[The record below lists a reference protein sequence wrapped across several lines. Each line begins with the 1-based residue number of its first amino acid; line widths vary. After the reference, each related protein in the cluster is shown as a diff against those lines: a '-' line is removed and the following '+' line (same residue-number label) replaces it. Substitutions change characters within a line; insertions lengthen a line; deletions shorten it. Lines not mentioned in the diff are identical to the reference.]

1 MFVKTEF
8 LTDEQKKQVAEM
20 TGKTIVCMIEG
31 KNLTDMSLQLNL
43 SPYEVM
49 QNIFET
55 LYTIRKR
62 IGWWKYLKVLF
73 MT

>member
-1 MFVKTEF
+1 MFVKTEN

-20 TGKTIVCMIEG
+20 TGKIVVWMIEG
-31 KNLTDMSLQLNL
+31 KSLTDMSLQLNL

-49 QNIFET
+49 QNILET

-62 IGWWKYLKVLF
+62 IGWKNYFKVLF
-73 MT
+73 RK